1 MKNSSF
7 RSSASWQVAI
17 LNALLLASV
26 ASTWFLHDSDWREL
40 LGLFVMV
47 AIGLGSSLYY
57 LRRTTAMLAPLHE
70 IGRIADEISHGK
82 LDSRI
87 IHIHQTGELGM
98 VCWQFNDM
106 LDQLETCFREQR
118 TAIACASAGNF
129 FRHTLPT
136 GLHGVF
142 REALEQTNQS
152 LDHLAENNR
161 WQLKNELLSRLGQL
175 NSSNLLRNIHTNQE
189 DLVNIASAT
198 DQLEQISRRTAEDAQ
213 SSKESIGTVIASLNR
228 IVDRVDQTNT
238 AIEQLNSRST
248 EITRSVGLITD
259 IADQTNL
266 LALNAAIEAAR
277 AGEHG
282 RGFAVV
288 ADEVRKLAEKTK
300 QASAEISAIMASLT
314 HDSASMLDDA
324 SEMKR
329 MAHSSKDAV
338 VDFEARFG
346 AFAES
351 ARLALGRISY
361 VHDVSFMS
369 LAKVDHIAYKQN
381 SYVAL
386 GKDGNSS
393 EARAVAVDEHECRF
407 GRWFESGAGTGDLR
421 TLDAYR
427 KIGTPHATV
436 HREMQEALRSA
447 DEGWERRKDVQ
458 ERVYAAYAAA
468 EAASDEVMSL
478 LDKMVREKH
487 GGATD

>member
-1 MKNSSF
+1 MWQVGILNILLLVGGVLTWFWHGGDWRDALGMSILLAIGIV
-7 RSSASWQVAI
+7 SSA
-17 LNALLLASV
+17 
-26 ASTWFLHDSDWREL
+26 F
-40 LGLFVMV
+40 
-47 AIGLGSSLYY
+47 Y
-57 LRRTTAMLAPLHE
+57 LRRAKATMAPLRE
-70 IGRIADEISHGK
+70 IGRIAEEVSHGK
-82 LDSRI
+82 LGSRI
-87 IHIHQTGELGM
+87 IHIHQTGELGS

-106 LDQLETCFREQR
+106 LDQMEACFREQR
-118 TAIACASAGNF
+118 TAIAYASAGKF
-129 FRHTLPT
+129 FRPTLPT

-142 REALEQTNQS
+142 HEALEQTNQS
-152 LDHLAENNR
+152 LEHLAENNR

-175 NSSNLLRNIHTNQE
+175 NSVNLLRNIHTNQD
-189 DLVNIASAT
+189 DLLNIASAT
-198 DQLEQISRRTAEDAQ
+198 DQLEQISRRTAADAQ
-213 SSKESIGTVIASLNR
+213 SSKESIGTVIGSLNR
-228 IVDRVDQTNT
+228 IVARVDQTNG

-248 EITRSVGLITD
+248 DITRSVGLISD

-329 MAHSSKDAV
+329 MAHSSKAAV

-346 AFAES
+346 TFADS
-351 ARLALGRISY
+351 ARAALDRISY
-361 VHDVSFMS
+361 VHDVSFTS

-386 GKDGNSS
+386 GKDRNSS
-393 EARAVAVDEHECRF
+393 EAQAVAINEHECRF
-407 GRWFESGAGTGDLR
+407 GRWFESDAGTGELR
-421 TLDAYR
+421 SLNAYG
-427 KIGTPHATV
+427 KIGGPHATV
-436 HREMQEALRSA
+436 HRQMQEALSSA
-447 DEGWERRKDVQ
+447 GVDDWERSKGVQ

-478 LDKMVREKH
+478 LDEMVLEKH
-487 GGATD
+487 GVRQ